1 MLKRPMTPFDTY
13 KEYLAFK
20 NHFTR
25 EKYDYHK
32 YGGRSKAKIESFY
45 KRKDR
50 YFFEKTS
57 RKYKDNEI
65 HNFFLANFVAT
76 DNPEGVWIGNIIR
89 SGEVV
94 YKDWMRRSESLFYDF
109 KSQTNTLLETYKIDD
124 LFDTSE
130 GHPPLL
136 KEHLAGRF
144 SVENMCIYERL
155 FKFCDVFDKKLDD
168 PVWKAVGMK
177 IRKYLPFMKIDR
189 KKYRSWLLTCE

>member
-1 MLKRPMTPFDTY
+1 MTPSDTY

-76 DNPEGVWIGNIIR
+76 DNPSAIWVGEIMQ
-89 SGEVV
+89 SGERKYSELSKKYQSLTYTFTEECRDLFEETGLNEAFDCSKGHPVV
-94 YKDWMRRSESLFYDF
+94 VKKYLAGDLSAETITILDKKF
-109 KSQTNTLLETYKIDD
+109 KFSAKID
-124 LFDTSE
+124 
-130 GHPPLL
+130 
-136 KEHLAGRF
+136 
-144 SVENMCIYERL
+144 
-155 FKFCDVFDKKLDD
+155 KKISD
-168 PVWKAVGMK
+168 PVWETVSMK
-177 IRKYLPFMKIDR
+177 IRKYKPFLNTDILKCKQILRGIIDV
-189 KKYRSWLLTCE
+189 